1 MAGATRDRMTVDL
14 RGIGDAVRA
23 AARARHMTIAAL
35 ARQSLVDAI
44 GEIPK
49 PGHAVDVEHLATSR
63 PTVKL
68 TLRLPAAYAERLA
81 QSANS
86 LGLSYGSYIA
96 RLLNGTPLPKP
107 TTDSKADRAA
117 LLASNDQL
125 ATLSADLNAL
135 MRLLRQA
142 QSAEVAAYRQRIA
155 TVDNEI
161 REHLDRVAAF
171 LSNP

>member
-1 MAGATRDRMTVDL
+1 
-14 RGIGDAVRA
+14 
-23 AARARHMTIAAL
+23 MTIAVL
-35 ARQSLVDAI
+35 ARQSLVHAI
-44 GEIPK
+44 EEIPK

-68 TLRLPAAYAERLA
+68 TLRLPAAYAEHLA
-81 QSANS
+81 QTARG
-86 LGLSYGSYIA
+86 LGVSYGDYVA
-96 RLLNGTPLPKP
+96 RLVNGTPLPQLAI
-107 TTDSKADRAA
+107 DRKADRAA

-155 TVDNEI
+155 TVDTEI
-161 REHLDRVAAF
+161 RHHLDRVDAF
-171 LSNP
+171 LSSL